1 MSTKKYFF
9 MAGLPRSGST
19 LLSALLGQNPQMYA
33 GPSSP
38 VFSTMY
44 LLENHFR
51 VDPFFTGFPKIAQG
65 NSIIGN
71 IIHQYYS
78 DVDKPVVIDKNRAW
92 AGNIRYIEGYI
103 KQDAK
108 LICPVR
114 DIDEILASFIA
125 MIRRNP
131 YREGNERL
139 NIIDEQLVRNGI
151 ALNDNNRCDYIA
163 GPQGI
168 LGQSMQAMQD
178 GIDQGFIDRM
188 VFVEY
193 KRLVANPEKV
203 LAEIYE
209 FLGRPF
215 FAHNFS
221 NIENTER
228 ENDIA
233 TYGMADMHDVR
244 KQISRADITPKNVLS
259 QYVLDRCGK
268 LDFWR
273 N

>member
-1 MSTKKYFF
+1 MLAKKYYF

-19 LLSALLGQNPQMYA
+19 LLSAILGQNSEIYA

-51 VDPFFTGFPKIAQG
+51 TDPFFTGFPKLAQG
-65 NSIIGN
+65 NSIIAG
-71 IIHQYYS
+71 IINQYYS

-92 AGNIRYIEGYI
+92 SGNIRYIEGYI

-108 LICPVR
+108 VICPVR
-114 DIDEILASFIA
+114 DVDEVLASFIA
-125 MIRRNP
+125 MIHRNP

-151 ALNDNNRCDYIA
+151 ALNDNNRCDFIA

-168 LGQSMQAMQD
+168 LGQSLQAMQE
-178 GIDQGFIDRM
+178 GINQGFADRM
-188 VFVEY
+188 LFVEY
-193 KRLVANPEKV
+193 KRLVEHPDKV
-203 LAEIYE
+203 LSEIYE
-209 FLGRPF
+209 FLGLPLYT
-215 FAHNFS
+215 HNFS
-221 NIENTER
+221 DIKNNER
-228 ENDIA
+228 ENDVS
-233 TYGMADMHDVR
+233 TYGLPDMHEVR
-244 KQISRADITPKNVLS
+244 KQISRAEINPKTVLS
-259 QYVLDRCGK
+259 KYVLDRCGK

-273 N
+273 L

>member
-1 MSTKKYFF
+1 MLAKKYFF

-19 LLSALLGQNPQMYA
+19 LLSALLGQNPQIYA

-38 VFSTMY
+38 VFSSMA

-51 VDPFFTGFPKIAQG
+51 VDPFFSGFPKIPQG
-65 NSIIGN
+65 NSIIAN
-71 IIHQYYS
+71 IISQYYS

-92 AGNIRYIEGYI
+92 TGNIRFIEGYI
-103 KQDAK
+103 KQEAK
-108 LICPVR
+108 VICPVR
-114 DIDEILASFIA
+114 DVDEILASFIT
-125 MIRRNP
+125 MIHRNP

-178 GIDQGFIDRM
+178 GIDQGFADRM
-188 VFVEY
+188 FFVEY
-193 KRLVANPEKV
+193 KRLVASPDKV
-203 LAEIYE
+203 MREIYE
-209 FLGRPF
+209 FLSMSPF
-215 FAHNFS
+215 SHDFK
-221 NIENTER
+221 NIENKER

-233 TYGMADMHDVR
+233 TYGLPDMHEVR
-244 KQISRADITPKNVLS
+244 KEISRANINPQTVLS
-259 QYVLDRCGK
+259 KYVLDRCGK

-273 N
+273 L